1 MRLCIILVIVEDGNY
16 LATTSFFD
24 FGSRDKIILDLL
36 IIREG
41 IVLRCSLVLG
51 RCNVILLTSIVSEHR
66 CQELRIRF
74 LCLHQILQVA
84 ILDQVS
90 HDILIERVYLRVNV
104 LRRLSESEIDDPD
117 LLSTVAVQQEGNLLM
132 DHILLFS
139 FQVLHVVDQGFQ
151 LEFLL
156 QEPAIYAIC

>member
-1 MRLCIILVIVEDGNY
+1 M
-16 LATTSFFD
+16 
-24 FGSRDKIILDLL
+24 
-36 IIREG
+36 
-41 IVLRCSLVLG
+41 
-51 RCNVILLTSIVSEHR
+51 
-66 CQELRIRF
+66 
-74 LCLHQILQVA
+74 CLHQILQVA

-90 HDILIERVYLRVNV
+90 HDILIERVDLRVNV
-104 LRRLSESEIDDPD
+104 LRRLSESEVDDPD

-156 QEPAIYAIC
+156 QESAIYAIC